1 MVRLDQRA
9 VSDVMVV
16 AFMFILL
23 AMAAAFVFDIT
34 TRQLEASADRQLG
47 LKSLHLH
54 QTLKL
59 SAVGTY
65 PHTALE
71 AAAHQIVVD
80 EPVVPDDYLRSWLEN
95 TLDYILPQGYG
106 VTLELTHENGDWALT
121 YPSGAE
127 VEKLLPPQMDN
138 ISIAENR
145 ETPIVVGVQTRMFKI
160 A

>member
-9 VSDVMVV
+9 VSDVMVI

-23 AMAAAFVFDIT
+23 AMAAVFVFDIT
-34 TRQLEASADRQLG
+34 ARQLEASADRQLE
-47 LKSLHLH
+47 LKSQHLH

-59 SAVGTY
+59 SAVY
-65 PHTALE
+65 PYAPTALE

-95 TLDYILPQGYG
+95 TLDYILPQGCG
-106 VTLELTHENGDWALT
+106 VTVGLTHENGDWTLT

-127 VEKLLPPQMDN
+127 EGELFIQTDN

-145 ETPIVVGVQTRMFKI
+145 EVSIVVGVQTRMFKI